1 MRLYPKL
8 VITLLVAFC
17 LTSCSTITTSGSSL
31 TRLEQRAKDYFT
43 IYAAR
48 QDFDR
53 FMAFYAEN
61 ASVNDVVYG
70 FSAQGETN
78 IRAFFDW
85 HRGQFSTV
93 LPGPILHV
101 TRQVVSSDQ
110 VITEGQFHQFKY
122 NGQTLGPWEF
132 VIWQQYSAQGL
143 ILQQQDWINYSPKK
157 ILITP

>member
-1 MRLYPKL
+1 MYPKL
-8 VITLLVAFC
+8 VVSLIVTLC
-17 LTSCSTITTSGSSL
+17 LTSCSAMTASGLLSTSF
-31 TRLEQRAKDYFT
+31 EQRAKDYFT
-43 IYAAR
+43 VYAAR

-53 FMAFYAEN
+53 FMAFYADN

-70 FSAQGETN
+70 FTAQGKTN
-78 IRAFFDW
+78 ISAFFDW
-85 HRGQFSTV
+85 HRGQFSTA

-101 TRQVVSSDQ
+101 TRQVVAGDQ

-132 VIWQQYSAQGL
+132 VIWQQYSAKGL